1 MREMEMLNNDYGKE
15 RDMVKK
21 AKLNTKNVSV
31 EIFPKSVNF
40 IVTEDGEMQVFNIT
54 KEDLKSVLVSL

>member
-1 MREMEMLNNDYGKE
+1 MEMLNNDYGKE

-31 EIFPKSVNF
+31 EIFPESVNF

>member
-1 MREMEMLNNDYGKE
+1 MEMLNNDYGKE

-21 AKLNTKNVSV
+21 AKLNTKHVSV

>member
-1 MREMEMLNNDYGKE
+1 
-15 RDMVKK
+15 MVKK
-21 AKLNTKNVSV
+21 AKLNTKHVSV